1 MSRGLKWKPRLSAQ
15 HTGFLRQ
22 SSCLSWGEKALQ
34 NLQTNLQVI
43 CFSFSVLTESAHMP
57 SQGCPRQLELC
68 SKRPFICVFV
78 PQPCHSSPPLR
89 RACLLRGVVTAGDT
103 LTFLSVCSQGRQLRP
118 PVFPVIRGYFQWGAM
133 VKLDVTAQTG
143 QIKGLSCF
151 LVSKQRPSSAEF
163 TGQTLLLFCVVNFSL
178 SNL

>member
-22 SSCLSWGEKALQ
+22 SSCLSWGEKARQ
-34 NLQTNLQVI
+34 NLHRNLQVI

-89 RACLLRGVVTAGDT
+89 RACLSRGVSLRVTHSLFCLSILRGGCYALLSSQSSEDT
-103 LTFLSVCSQGRQLRP
+103 
-118 PVFPVIRGYFQWGAM
+118 
-133 VKLDVTAQTG
+133 
-143 QIKGLSCF
+143 
-151 LVSKQRPSSAEF
+151 
-163 TGQTLLLFCVVNFSL
+163 FSGML
-178 SNL
+178 C